1 MRVGHNDLGR
11 PVAYP
16 AIADGTPVYEPDGD
30 RIGVVDEVVAD
41 EPDDIFHGIVL
52 HTVPLPGRH
61 LYADAD
67 QIAGLY
73 EHGVLL
79 GVRRNSLRPP
89 ERPRRG
95 REHDAAAATGESRL
109 EAALRHAWDW
119 ITNHSGSR

>member
-1 MRVGHNDLGR
+1 MRDDDLGR

-16 AIADGTPVYEPDGD
+16 AIADGTPVYEPGGD

-41 EPDDIFHGIVL
+41 EPDDIFLGIVL

-79 GVRRNSLRPP
+79 AVRRNSLQPP

-95 REHDAAAATGESRL
+95 REHDAAAAPGESRL
-109 EAALRHAWDW
+109 QAALRHAWDW
-119 ITNHSGSR
+119 IINRSDSR

>member
-16 AIADGTPVYEPDGD
+16 AITDGTPVYEPGGD

-41 EPDDIFHGIVL
+41 ERDDIFHGIVL

-79 GVRRNSLRPP
+79 AVRRNSLRPP
-89 ERPRRG
+89 ERRRRG
-95 REHDAAAATGESRL
+95 REHDAAAATGENRL
-109 EAALRHAWDW
+109 EATLRHAWDW
-119 ITNHSGSR
+119 ITNHSEGR